1 MKIKIKANSIYKRL
15 QIWNGIFN
23 LTKKELEVIS
33 AFIKV
38 NTTANDVN
46 LCSKSNKDKVAKILN
61 FEDPNTLNN
70 YVKRLKD
77 KKALTFKNNNYIVN
91 KLLNPNVKQITIE
104 IA

>member
-1 MKIKIKANSIYKRL
+1 MYNQMKIKIKANSIYKRL

-38 NTTANDVN
+38 NTAANDVN

-61 FEDPNTLNN
+61 FEAASSI
-70 YVKRLKD
+70 D
-77 KKALTFKNNNYIVN
+77 KSSIIFLFDVF
-91 KLLNPNVKQITIE
+91 LLFSLISIFQISTG
-104 IA
+104 

>member
-38 NTTANDVN
+38 NID
-46 LCSKSNKDKVAKILN
+46 SKDDNEQFPFV
-61 FEDPNTLNN
+61 
-70 YVKRLKD
+70 
-77 KKALTFKNNNYIVN
+77 IVVVQDSKG
-91 KLLNPNVKQITIE
+91 KLLGIDLDE
-104 IA
+104 ILYE